1 MRRLFI
7 FMIALTTLGFLVDA
21 AAARNIVLKRTYTQG
36 QVEIACI
43 RGGGASIAGRGPGG
57 FGCKT
62 SKGEVKCNAAGEC
75 IGTCHRC
82 GTRETSSIRDILG
95 PSYSHKTPSTR

>member
-1 MRRLFI
+1 MRRLII
-7 FMIALTTLGFLVDA
+7 FVMALTTLGFLVDA

-82 GTRETSSIRDILG
+82 GTRETGSIRDILG
-95 PSYSHKTPSTR
+95 PSYGHKMHSTR